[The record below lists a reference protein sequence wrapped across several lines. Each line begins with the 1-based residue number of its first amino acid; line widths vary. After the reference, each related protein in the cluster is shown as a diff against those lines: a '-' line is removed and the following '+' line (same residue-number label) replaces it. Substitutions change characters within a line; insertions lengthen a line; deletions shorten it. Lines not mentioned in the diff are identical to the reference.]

1 MVKILLK
8 KSSKIKD
15 VKPKLATALVKAN
28 LALPIETIETVQTP
42 LVETIEA
49 PQKQEPKKRGRKPK
63 NTYQTKDMVA
73 K

>member
-1 MVKILLK
+1 VVKILLK

-15 VKPKLATALVKAN
+15 VKPKLAIALVKAN
-28 LALPIETIETVQTP
+28 LALSIETIET
-42 LVETIEA
+42 
-49 PQKQEPKKRGRKPK
+49 PQKKEPKKRGRKPK